1 MLIYNVNVFTEE
13 EKFVPGAVLL
23 RDDRI
28 EQVFTGEKL
37 PGEIRAMRETRAD
50 DEEEWIDGKGGYCF
64 PGMIDLHFHGCKG
77 YDFCDGTREAVEE
90 IARYEASIG
99 VTAIA
104 PATMTLPVEE
114 LVRILHNG
122 ASFKREQEEKKSGAK
137 GKTNAGVR
145 AAKRM
150 EEEPLADLLGV
161 NMEGPFISP
170 VKCGAQDPQYIL
182 SCDADICRRF
192 LEAGEGLVKFI
203 GLAPEEVSK
212 EQAERFI
219 REIRREVSVY
229 LAHTNAD
236 YDSAKAAFDAG
247 ADHLVHMYNA
257 MPPFSH
263 RAPGVIGAAADSSH
277 VMAEIICDGVHI
289 HPSAVRAAF
298 AMMGAERM
306 ILISDSMRAAGMPD
320 GIYTLGGQDVQ
331 VRGNH
336 ATLVSDGSLAGSVTP
351 LPDCVRTAVRAMG
364 IPLETAIACATIHP
378 ARSLGVETEYGSI
391 APGKRADLV
400 LWDQKLELVGVI
412 KDGKIWHHRNS

>member
-13 EKFVPGAVLL
+13 EKFVSGAVLV
-23 RDDRI
+23 RGDRI
-28 EQVFTGEKL
+28 EKVFTGSKVLE
-37 PGEIRAMRETRAD
+37 EIIAAQ
-50 DEEEWIDGKGGYCF
+50 DEQMDGQGCYCF

-122 ASFKREQEEKKSGAK
+122 AAFKAEQEQMKKDAANE
-137 GKTNAGVR
+137 TDAALR
-145 AAKRM
+145 AAKRAASAS
-150 EEEPLADLLGV
+150 LADLLGI

-170 VKCGAQDPQYIL
+170 VKKGAQDAQYIL
-182 SCDADICRRF
+182 ACDADICRRF
-192 LEAGEGLVKFI
+192 QKAANGLVKFI
-203 GLAPEEVSK
+203 GLAPEEVSR
-212 EQAERFI
+212 EQAEQFI
-219 REIRREVSVY
+219 RDVHGEVSVS

-257 MPPFSH
+257 MPPFTH
-263 RAPGVIGAAADSSH
+263 RAPGVIGAAADSPH

-289 HPSAVRAAF
+289 HPSAVRGAF
-298 AMMGAERM
+298 SLMGKERM
-306 ILISDSMRAAGMPD
+306 IFISDSMRAAGMPD
-320 GIYTLGGQDVQ
+320 GVYTLGGQDVQ
-331 VRGNH
+331 VKGNH

-351 LPDCVRTAVRAMG
+351 LPDCVRTAVRTME

-378 ARSLGVETEYGSI
+378 AKSLGVEADYGSI
-391 APGKRADLV
+391 ASGKKANLV
-400 LWDQKLELVGVI
+400 LWDRDLELKAVI
-412 KDGKIWHHRNS
+412 KDGYVIAEQN

>member
-1 MLIYNVNVFTEE
+1 MEITMIIYNVRVFTEE

-28 EQVFTGEKL
+28 EQVFTGR
-37 PGEIRAMRETRAD
+37 EIPKEILGA
-50 DEEEWIDGKGGYCF
+50 EEEQIDGQGCYCF

-114 LVRILHNG
+114 LVQILGNG
-122 ASFKREQEEKKSGAK
+122 AAFKKEEEQRKREADGEDDPEL
-137 GKTNAGVR
+137 R
-145 AAKRM
+145 ARRRTEAAS
-150 EEEPLADLLGV
+150 LADLLGV

-170 VKCGAQDPQYIL
+170 VKKGAQDAQYIL
-182 SCDADICRRF
+182 ACDADICRRF
-192 LEAGEGLVKFI
+192 QKAANGLVKFI
-203 GLAPEEVSK
+203 GLAPEEVSR
-212 EQAERFI
+212 EQAEQFI
-219 REIRREVSVY
+219 QDVSDEMSVS

-236 YDSAKAAFDAG
+236 YDSALSAFDAG
-247 ADHLVHMYNA
+247 ANHLVHMYNA
-257 MPPFSH
+257 MPPFTH

-289 HPSAVRAAF
+289 HPSAVRGAF
-298 AMMGAERM
+298 SLMGKERM
-306 ILISDSMRAAGMPD
+306 IFISDSMRAAGMPD

-336 ATLVSDGSLAGSVTP
+336 ATLVSDGSLAGSVTT
-351 LPDCVRTAVRAMG
+351 LPDCVRTAVKTMD

-378 ARSLGVETEYGSI
+378 AKSLGEEADYGSLT
-391 APGKRADLV
+391 PGKKADLV
-400 LWDQKLELVGVI
+400 LWNDELELQMVI
-412 KDGKIWHHRNS
+412 KDGCVIRR